1 MTSMD
6 VWRVRVGFRVTA
18 ENAVGAVLKNGVG
31 AELGHHLARF
41 PRAEF
46 EFDTA
51 AHTGVADVF
60 VEGRDS
66 RWGVSDAES
75 AAATAAQIVA
85 DVAAV
90 VLAVRESAVETTVI
104 GEPECINGV
113 VVWGDADHDA
123 PIPDSERYR
132 FLRRCGVSRDRLS
145 TEERRARLD
154 RWRDDVDVKTGITA
168 GF

>member
-1 MTSMD
+1 MD
-6 VWRVRVGFRVTA
+6 VWRVRVGFRVIA
-18 ENAVGAVLKNGVG
+18 KNAVGIVQENGVG
-31 AELGHHLARF
+31 AELGHNLTRF
-41 PRAEF
+41 SHAEF
-46 EFDTA
+46 EFDA
-51 AHTGVADVF
+51 AGNTGVTDVF
-60 VEGRDS
+60 VEGRHS
-66 RWGVSDAES
+66 RWGTSDAES
-75 AAATAAQIVA
+75 AAATAAGIVA

-90 VLAVRESAVETTVI
+90 VLGVREIAVETTVI

-123 PIPDSERYR
+123 PIPDSERHR
-132 FLRRCGVSRDRLS
+132 FLRRRGVFGDRLS